1 MKKFYSCK
9 EFIEK
14 ANKAGFD
21 WYIEV
26 NGKGFTKTSPRQELR
41 HIASTV
47 IYNNNV
53 RFDFD
58 DVYKIAYM
66 LF

>member
-1 MKKFYSCK
+1 MRKSYSCK

-14 ANKAGFD
+14 ANKAGYD

-26 NGKGFTKTSPRQELR
+26 NGKGFTKTSPRSELR
-41 HIASTV
+41 HISTTV

-53 RFDFD
+53 KFDFD

>member
-1 MKKFYSCK
+1 MRKFYSCK
-9 EFIEK
+9 EFIEN

-26 NGKGFTKTSPRQELR
+26 NGKGYTKTSPRPELR
-41 HIASTV
+41 HITSTV

-53 RFDFD
+53 RFDLD